1 MLILNSSFVSF
12 FSLYKNPQRLL
23 RNFLA
28 GAVGIEP
35 TTKVLET
42 SVIPFHHAPV
52 ARVAEV

>member
-1 MLILNSSFVSF
+1 MSEG
-12 FSLYKNPQRLL
+12 
-23 RNFLA
+23 FLA

-52 ARVAEV
+52 GARKYNVEQCLEQDCVAPLFD